1 MIALNIYNP
10 GKLMSVNKVILV
22 GNVGK
27 NPEIRYVDS
36 RPCATFSLATT
47 ERGYRS
53 QNGTEV
59 PDRTEWHNIVMWDR
73 NAEIAERYVTK
84 GTKLYLEGKLR
95 TREWQDFNAIKRRTT
110 EIYVDTFDILS
121 RPSSTSSN
129 PTV

>member
-1 MIALNIYNP
+1 
-10 GKLMSVNKVILV
+10 MSVNKVILV

-129 PTV
+129 PTVCDS

>member
-1 MIALNIYNP
+1 
-10 GKLMSVNKVILV
+10 MSVNKVILV

-84 GTKLYLEGKLR
+84 GQNSISKGNCAPGNGRIST
-95 TREWQDFNAIKRRTT
+95 
-110 EIYVDTFDILS
+110 
-121 RPSSTSSN
+121 PSSGAPPRFMSTLSTSFPAPPPPH
-129 PTV
+129 PTLPSEIHTCVV